1 MTCPAGLREP
11 LAAVLTLLLAS
22 SWSPATGGAEAAS
35 QTKYLRPADINA
47 LPSKPADARIRYGS
61 AKMEF
66 ADLRLPRGPG
76 PFPVAIVLHGGCW
89 VSKFADLQNTAALAD
104 ALRDA
109 GIATWNVEYRA
120 EDNSGG
126 GWPGTFA
133 DAARA
138 ADKLREI
145 AGQYRLDT
153 SRVIAIGHSAGGHL
167 ALWLAARHRLPRS
180 SPLYVRH
187 PLPLRGVVGLGAVA
201 DLAAFRE
208 FGKTPC
214 EGDVVGNLLGGGPGE
229 VPERYRQASPA
240 EMLPLGVPQIL
251 IEGAEDDTVPA
262 RFARA
267 YAAAARR
274 AGDKVHVIV
283 VPNSAHHEYNAPDAP
298 PWPYIKQAAFSLLG
312 LPAPRKAGAHAPG
325 IGSKRRK

>member
-11 LAAVLTLLLAS
+11 LAAVLALLLAS
-22 SWSPATGGAEAAS
+22 SWLPATGAEAAS

-47 LPSKPADARIRYGS
+47 LPSKPADARIHYGPD
-61 AKMEF
+61 KMEF

-89 VSKFADLQNTAALAD
+89 VSKFAGLQNTAALAD

-120 EDNSGG
+120 EDNPGG

-138 ADKLREI
+138 ADKLRDI
-145 AGQYRLDT
+145 AAQYSLDT
-153 SRVIAIGHSAGGHL
+153 TRVIAVGHSAGGHL
-167 ALWLAARHRLPRS
+167 ALWLAARHRLPTS
-180 SPLYVRH
+180 SPLYVED
-187 PLPLRGVVGLGAVA
+187 PLQLRGVVILGGVA
-201 DLAAFRE
+201 DLAAFRD

-214 EGDVVGNLLGGGPGE
+214 EGDVVGKLLGGGPDR
-229 VPERYRQASPA
+229 VPGRYRQASPA

-251 IEGAEDDTVPA
+251 IEGAEDETVPA

-274 AGDKVHVIV
+274 AGDKVRVIIV
-283 VPNSAHHEYNAPDAP
+283 ANSAHHEYNAPGAP
-298 PWPYIKQAAFSLLG
+298 PWPYIKQAVFSLLG
-312 LPAPRKAGAHAPG
+312 IP
-325 IGSKRRK
+325 KR